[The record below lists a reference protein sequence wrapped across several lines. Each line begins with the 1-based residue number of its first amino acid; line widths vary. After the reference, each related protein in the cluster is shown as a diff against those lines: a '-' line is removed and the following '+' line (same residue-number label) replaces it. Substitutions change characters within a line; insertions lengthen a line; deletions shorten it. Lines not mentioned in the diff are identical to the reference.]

1 MSIQKDNG
9 AHTNVEFWDAQWN
22 QRSAYGG
29 IASKLR
35 SADFGE
41 KGAFLRVL
49 NRHAPGL
56 FANARLVE
64 LGGACSRF
72 AIDLAKYAQC
82 DVTIV
87 DNSEV
92 GIEISKQLFSRENV
106 EINTIF
112 GDIFDLE
119 ELDGTFDIVTHWGLM
134 EHFEDPGLIFDI
146 SARLLKPGGHLI
158 YSMPNM
164 AAAGARLW
172 KLHAPGNFSAHIF
185 HTDEALDRA
194 AIASG
199 FETQKIFHFGVPL
212 VRMAPAEQNRL
223 SARVADGVHAS
234 LLAAQLLSPAIWT
247 SGHPKIA
254 STRAF
259 ILKKT
264 R

>member
-1 MSIQKDNG
+1 LSIQNDNG

-22 QRSAYGG
+22 QRSSYGG

-41 KGAFLRVL
+41 NGAFLRVL
-49 NRHAPGL
+49 NQHAPGL

-64 LGGACSRF
+64 LGGASSRF

-92 GIEISKQLFSRENV
+92 GIEISKKLFSQENV
-106 EINTIF
+106 EINTVY
-112 GDIFDLE
+112 GNIFDLSK
-119 ELDGTFDIVTHWGLM
+119 LDGGFDVVTHWGLM
-134 EHFEDPGLIFDI
+134 EHFEDPRSIFDI
-146 SARLLKPGGHLI
+146 SSRLLKPGGHVV

-164 AAAGARLW
+164 AAVGARLW
-172 KLHAPGNFSAHIF
+172 KRHAPANFSAHIF
-185 HTDEALDRA
+185 HTDEALNRA

-199 FETQKIFHFGVPL
+199 FETQKTFHFGVPL
-212 VRMAPAEQNRL
+212 VRMAPAEQHRL
-223 SARVADGVHAS
+223 TARVADGVHAA
-234 LLAAQLLSPAIWT
+234 LLAAQLLSPSVWR

-254 STRAF
+254 SNRAF
-259 ILKKT
+259 ILKKMH
-264 R
+264 